1 MNHQDYLKAIKNLKK
16 WDYAY
21 FQTHQSLVSDEY
33 YDQIYAQVIKYESD
47 HPDQIVSDSPTQ
59 KVNDFVDQTKTK
71 VYHLYP
77 VLSLAKAHNESD
89 VNKFLKQFPSNAKF
103 IVQPKIDGATLVL
116 RYDQNGQ
123 LEQILSRGDGQSGTN
138 IIHLL
143 TAIKGVMPT
152 IDVTNLHFATPI
164 KHYLIRGEVFI
175 AKNDFEVLAAGGQHK
190 NPRNLAAGSLN
201 LKDVEIAKQR
211 KLQFIAYDFKAIDQN
226 RSVHHLANQYDVNQY
241 LATNQ
246 MATISVAAI
255 NQDLIN
261 DHLTIIN
268 QFRHDYPYEIDGAV
282 IKPFDLNYLEQLGLT
297 NKYPKALLAYKYPAQ
312 RVLTTIRTLQIDV
325 AKTGRLSY
333 TVSVDPVN
341 INGNLYHTV
350 NLHNSDLIKKANWSI
365 GDQVQLYLAGEIIP
379 QFDQIVNKNPD
390 PNAKLI
396 NYLWTNCAFCYQPI
410 INDACLNENC
420 SERQI
425 KLLIDQAK
433 ALDLRGLGQAHIR
446 KCYEAR
452 TITNLNDLMN
462 LDALKLEPIAT
473 DDIASSKLIN
483 NILNNQ
489 KPLTLSQFLLA
500 LQVENV
506 AAATIKKLVND
517 YPTLEQLLA
526 ASDQLLNAK
535 QKWAQNMGKTLKTL
549 DQNLIAAYKQKA
561 TNDYRNKNWNKSS

>member
-21 FQTHQSLVSDEY
+21 FQTHQSLVSDEH

-59 KVNDFVDQTKTK
+59 KVNDFVDQTKAK
-71 VYHLYP
+71 VLHLYP
-77 VLSLAKAHNESD
+77 VLSLAKAHNEND
-89 VNKFLKQFPSNAKF
+89 VNKFLKQFAPNAKF
-103 IVQPKIDGATLVL
+103 IVQPKIDGTTLVL

-123 LEQILSRGDGQSGTN
+123 LEQMLSRGDGQSGTN

-143 TAIKGVMPT
+143 SAIKGVPPT
-152 IDVTNLHFATPI
+152 IDVTNLHFSTPI

-175 AKNDFEVLAAGGQHK
+175 AKSDFEVLAAGGQHK

-211 KLQFIAYDFKAIDQN
+211 KLQLIAYDFKAIDQN
-226 RSVHHLANQYDVNQY
+226 GNVHHLVNQHEVNQY

-246 MATISVAAI
+246 MATISAPAI
-255 NQDLIN
+255 SQDLIN
-261 DHLTIIN
+261 DHLAIIN
-268 QFRHDYPYEIDGAV
+268 QSRLDYPYEIDGAV
-282 IKPFDLNYLEQLGLT
+282 IKPFDLNYLERLGLT

-333 TVSVDPVN
+333 TVNVDPVS

-350 NLHNSDLIKKANWSI
+350 NLHNSDLIKKADWSI

-379 QFDQIVNKNPD
+379 QFDQIINKNPD
-390 PNAKLI
+390 PNAKLV
-396 NYLWTNCAFCYQPI
+396 NYLWTNCAFCDQPI
-410 INDACLNENC
+410 INDSCLNENC

-425 KLLIDQAK
+425 KSLIDQAK
-433 ALDLRGLGQAHIR
+433 ALDIRGLGQAHIR

-452 TITNLNDLMN
+452 TITTLNDLMN
-462 LDALKLEPIAT
+462 LDAPKLEPIAT
-473 DDIASSKLIN
+473 DDVASSKLIN

-489 KPLTLSQFLLA
+489 KPITLSQFLLA

-506 AAATIKKLVND
+506 AAATIKKLVNS
-517 YPTLEQLLA
+517 YPTLEQLLT
-526 ASDQLLNAK
+526 ASEQLINAK
-535 QKWAQNMGKTLKTL
+535 QKWAQNMGKTLKSL
-549 DQNLIAAYKQKA
+549 DQNLIAAYQQKA
-561 TNDYRNKNWNKSS
+561 TNYYRNKNWNKSS